1 MPKRNALQCPN
12 ISVYTSCRK
21 IVISTVPKEIRTKL
35 NNKEQSI
42 VKNSIPRNENF
53 AESDSKLSQKSNK
66 NKEYLQ
72 PGMENNSVQITLRTL
87 QLNRS
92 QKNTLTMS
100 QSKVKTFLMQ
110 TEYKTCDYMDVPVM
124 TPTIG
129 VPAQFVY
136 DVLIEGLT
144 TYYAQLNEDV
154 INGVAGIWDVSK
166 IQSKAH
172 SHFLPFF
179 FFLSPSHTH
188 THTAS
193 LSLSLTHTYTVTL
206 THSHT
211 YTVSLSLSI
220 HCLPLPH
227 SHTHTHTLLPSLSL
241 THTHTLSLPPSHTH
255 THCFPLSLSPSH
267 THTLSLPPSH
277 THTLSL
283 AHPLSH
289 FISLSF

>member
-72 PGMENNSVQITLRTL
+72 PGMENISVQITLRTL

-166 IQSKAH
+166 IKSHAH

-179 FFLSPSHTH
+179 FFLSPYPSQSLSPSLTHSHTHIHCFPLFLSHTHTLSPSLTH

-193 LSLSLTHTYTVTL
+193 LSLSLSHTYTVTL

-211 YTVSLSLSI
+211 
-220 HCLPLPH
+220 
-227 SHTHTHTLLPSLSL
+227 
-241 THTHTLSLPPSHTH
+241 HTLSLPLSLPHTH
-255 THCFPLSLSPSH
+255 TQTASLSLSLSH
-267 THTLSLPPSH
+267 TYLVTL
-277 THTLSL
+277 TH
-283 AHPLSH
+283 
-289 FISLSF
+289 